1 MKQVV
6 VNGYVIDGGTIEK
19 QSVDE
24 VLINLTHTSAY
35 GEPNFLQILSQNQSA
50 VRSVDVV
57 IASGSD
63 LIRAK
68 VKITGLYP
76 ELAETSVVI
85 NLQCECLSVFDIN
98 GDKIGVDFSIE
109 RM

>member
-1 MKQVV
+1 M
-6 VNGYVIDGGTIEK
+6 
-19 QSVDE
+19 
-24 VLINLTHTSAY
+24 
-35 GEPNFLQILSQNQSA
+35 
-50 VRSVDVV
+50 
-57 IASGSD
+57 IASDSD

-85 NLQCECLSVFDIN
+85 DLQCECLSVFDIN